1 MTLAAMG
8 LAGMGLLGSLLV
20 TSAGEASATNHQP
33 QASVNGN
40 VAAARAVIASEKAAP
55 ASMIP
60 AGSPMAAIK
69 KQGYLIYGGALD
81 APLLSQENPANGDVE
96 GFDADMGKL
105 LAKYITG
112 RADIKVVSAETTT
125 REALLENH
133 TVNVVLETYTI
144 TVQRAR
150 VVNFAGPYLAD
161 GVSIAV
167 KKGATGI
174 ASFANLAGKT
184 VIAGAD
190 TPAIPLIKKMAPTA
204 KIITFATDPDCI
216 QALIDGRGA
225 AYVQDYVT
233 LAGDAVAGEPISIVG
248 RQVNDGYLGIGVPK
262 NQPTMVTF
270 VNNWLKLIEKNGQW
284 AGIWKATFGTVEAG
298 GPPAPP
304 TVGTVPGVPSSLLG

>member
-20 TSAGEASATNHQP
+20 TSAGQASATNHQP

-81 APLLSQENPANGDVE
+81 APLLSQENPVNGDVE

-204 KIITFATDPDCI
+204 KIITFATDPDCV

-248 RQVNDGYLGIGVPK
+248 HQVNDGYLGIGVPK
-262 NQPTMVTF
+262 DQPTMVTF
-270 VNNWLKLIEKNGQW
+270 VNNWLKMIEKNGQW